1 MIRLDIISDIACPW
15 CHVGKG
21 HLDRALAER
30 PDHPFTLE
38 WHPFQLNPEMPRE
51 GIDRE
56 AYLVEKFGSR
66 AQYMAQH
73 GAMVDHARQ
82 AGVALNLDKVRRTPN
97 TLDAHR
103 LVHWAG
109 LEGRQTAMVGAL
121 FDALWRDGRDVGDR
135 NVLAEIA
142 GETGL
147 DAALIARALASDGD
161 SDEIRARDAH
171 ARERGVSGVPT
182 FVIAGRHV
190 LQGAQPAE
198 VWLRVIDD
206 LTAQIA
212 AAEADAGTGT

>member
-21 HLDRALAER
+21 HLDRALAAR

-38 WHPFQLNPEMPRE
+38 WHPFQLNPGMPRE

-56 AYLVEKFGSR
+56 TYLVEKFGSR

-121 FDALWRDGRDVGDR
+121 FDALWRDGRDVGDAGT
-135 NVLAEIA
+135 LADIA
-142 GETGL
+142 AEVGL
-147 DAALIARALASDGD
+147 DRAMIARLLQGDGD
-161 SDEIRARDAH
+161 VADIRARDAH

-182 FVIAGRHV
+182 FVIANRHV

-198 VWLRVIDD
+198 VWIRVIDD
-206 LTAQIA
+206 LM
-212 AAEADAGTGT
+212 AERGGAGTA

>member
-21 HLDRALAER
+21 HLDRALAAR
-30 PDHPFTLE
+30 PDHPFTIE
-38 WHPFQLNPEMPRE
+38 WHPFQLNPELPPE
-51 GIDRE
+51 GMDRE
-56 AYLVEKFGSR
+56 AYLVAKFGSR

-73 GAMVDHARQ
+73 GAMVDHADR
-82 AGVALNLDKVRRTPN
+82 AGVALNLDKVARTPN

-103 LVHWAG
+103 LIHWAG
-109 LEGRQTAMVGAL
+109 LEGRQGAVVTAL
-121 FDALWRDGRDVGDR
+121 FTALWQDGRDVGDR
-135 NVLAEIA
+135 KVLAEIA
-142 GETGL
+142 GEAGL

-182 FVIAGRHV
+182 FVIASRHV

-198 VWLRVIDD
+198 VWIRVIDD
-206 LTAQIA
+206 LAAQLA
-212 AAEADAGTGT
+212 AADTA